1 LDLARSL
8 NGASVYLAMNS
19 QDKNQLNRAIPAAT
33 FDAILGKL
41 DGQPP
46 DKQGFSGCIFCEDE
60 ERGNDT
66 VTRLSFCNRETTH
79 PSLRFPLSDA
89 DLSNDHH
96 EQFKLGTMLCQ
107 CGRLESCSAWLEVH
121 AVTVSLLCRV
131 TCAVTGC
138 NIDVEEH
145 HCSRVITLPGFL
157 QSARPPSSLSRTWRH
172 PRMAR
177 SLAFCALDNL
187 CNLCNGF
194 KGWRSIRRIIESVD
208 HRTDQSVPY

>member
-1 LDLARSL
+1 VKIVPFCICFVTHLIC
-8 NGASVYLAMNS
+8 ASPAKIKAAKS
-19 QDKNQLNRAIPAAT
+19 QICIIGRANINT
-33 FDAILGKL
+33 
-41 DGQPP
+41 
-46 DKQGFSGCIFCEDE
+46 
-60 ERGNDT
+60 RGGT
-66 VTRLSFCNRETTH
+66 VSF
-79 PSLRFPLSDA
+79 SDA

-138 NIDVEEH
+138 NIDVGEH

-177 SLAFCALDNL
+177 SLAFCALDNF